1 MNASDRRLVFRLGFV
16 PSLHERPNHLAIREP
31 EREERHR
38 RCVALP
44 EVASPK
50 KNSFVERHRGG

>member
-1 MNASDRRLVFRLGFV
+1 MNASDRRLAFRLGFA

-38 RCVALP
+38 RPVPLP
-44 EVASPK
+44 EVASPT
-50 KNSFVERHRGG
+50 RIAL

>member
-1 MNASDRRLVFRLGFV
+1 MNASDRRLVFRLGFA

-38 RCVALP
+38 RFVALP

-50 KNSFVERHRGG
+50 RIAL